1 MDRPNAQRARALAV
15 IVAAALLITLGLVF
29 RNV

>member
-1 MDRPNAQRARALAV
+1 MDRPNAQRARALAA
-15 IVAAALLITLGLVF
+15 IVAAGLLITLGLVF